1 MRAHFP
7 KREELFLSIN
17 ISPKGGL
24 LLQNL
29 NEGLGFLKREALRK
43 IHSSTLKILEETGV
57 RVDEEKALKILGDAG
72 ATVDSKLRIAKVPR
86 SLIEELVKKAR
97 KCDRLCGRNPKYDL
111 TLGDGKVHIM
121 TSSTGIKVLD
131 MDTGE
136 VRQST
141 KKDVENSA
149 RLADVLEN
157 FHIYSIMVDALDC
170 PEEIMG
176 LEEVDS
182 MFNNTE
188 KHIDT
193 GALGTDD
200 ARDMIRMAAAVA
212 GGFEELRKRPIID
225 FMQTPV
231 SPLIQDRGNTEA
243 ILECAKREVPL
254 VVLNMAQ
261 AGGTSPVTL
270 AGVLSLTNAEV
281 LSGMLIAYL
290 ANPNVPLIYGTSSIV
305 LNMRSLSGPSI
316 FGLVEG
322 DLIAMGAVQLAKY
335 YGFPS
340 LVNASFY
347 DWSELECKAV
357 TAMLPS
363 LAGADILYDGG
374 LIEDAKTLSYE
385 AMVIANEMAGM
396 VLRALKGIEVN
407 EETLARHVIHKVG
420 PGGNFLSERHTLEHL
435 RKEIFISEI
444 LDKPRVKDIRE
455 AAKRKAKEL
464 LSKHQPEPL
473 DESVQEE
480 LRRIVKEAWKTKQRR
495 K

>member
-1 MRAHFP
+1 M
-7 KREELFLSIN
+7 
-17 ISPKGGL
+17 
-24 LLQNL
+24 LQNL
-29 NEGLGFLKREALRK
+29 YEGPGFLKREDLRK

-57 RVDEEKALKILGDAG
+57 RVDEENALKILGDAG
-72 ATVDSKLRIAKVPR
+72 ATVDFKLRIVKVPQ
-86 SLIEELVKKAR
+86 SLIEEVVKKAR
-97 KCDRLCGRNPKYDL
+97 KCVRLCGRNPKYDL

-149 RLADVLEN
+149 RLADALEN
-157 FHIYSIMVDALDC
+157 LHIYSIMVDALDC

-176 LEEVDS
+176 LEEVDA

-193 GALGTDD
+193 GALETNDT
-200 ARDMIRMAAAVA
+200 RDEIRMAAAVA

-254 VVLNMAQ
+254 IVLNMAQ
-261 AGGTSPVTL
+261 AGGTSPVTV

-322 DLIAMGAVQLAKY
+322 DLIAMGAGQLAKY

-340 LVNASFY
+340 LVNASL
-347 DWSELECKAV
+347 DGWSELKCKAV

-396 VLRALKGIEVN
+396 VLRTLKGIEVN

-464 LSKHQPEPL
+464 LSTHQPEPL
-473 DESVQEE
+473 DKSVREE
-480 LRRIVKEAWKTKQRR
+480 LRRIVKEAWKRKQRR